1 MEKRRLGRTGLLVT
15 PISFGALPMQRCT
28 MEEAGKVLL
37 AALDAGINFI
47 DTARAYTDSEEKIGR
62 YAAGRRNEYYLATK
76 SMARTKDAMAQDINT
91 SLANMKTGYIDIYQ
105 MHNVKTDQEWD
116 AVMAPDGAL
125 AALKEAQAAGK
136 IGHIGITSHNVDML
150 VRAVKAGEFSTVQ
163 VPFNCVEQGAMKE
176 LFPLA
181 QAADVGIIGMKPLG
195 GGLLSHVDLALRF
208 VLQQP
213 GVVAIPGMDRVEH
226 VAQNLAPAIDFT
238 PLTDEELA
246 QLKAEAEKLGANF
259 CRRCGYCMP
268 CVAGIDIPQ
277 MFIFHLQYTRYDLKT
292 AIPQRYQGSKVKASS
307 CIECGE
313 CEARCPYNLP
323 IRERMKQVARDLG

>member
-1 MEKRRLGRTGLLVT
+1 MEKRRLGRTGLMVT

-28 MEEAGKVLL
+28 MAEAGEVLV
-37 AALDAGINFI
+37 AALDAGINFV

-62 YAAGRRNEYYLATK
+62 YISDRRNEYYLATK
-76 SMARTKDAMAQDINT
+76 SMARTKAAMAQDIDT
-91 SLANMKTGYIDIYQ
+91 SLAKMNTEYIDIYQ
-105 MHNVKTDQEWD
+105 LHNVRTDQEWE
-116 AVMAPDGAL
+116 AIMAPDGAL

-136 IGHIGITSHNVDML
+136 IRHIGITGHNLDML
-150 VRAVKAGEFSTVQ
+150 IRAVKTGEFSTVQ
-163 VPFNCVEQGAMKE
+163 VPFNCVEQRPRTD

-181 QAADVGIIGMKPLG
+181 KSLDVGIIVMKPLG
-195 GGLLSHVDLALRF
+195 GGLLSQVDLALRY
-208 VLQQP
+208 VLEQD

-226 VAQNLAPAIDFT
+226 IQENLAPAKNFK
-238 PLTDEELA
+238 PLTKEETA
-246 QLKAEAEKLGANF
+246 KLKAEAEALGANF

-292 AIPQRYQGSKVKASS
+292 AVPERYQGAKVKASA
-307 CIECGE
+307 CVECGE

-323 IRERMKQVARDLG
+323 IRERMKQVAKDLG